1 MNILETI
8 ETLKLFLGKQI
19 TSLANNNPL
28 IAFAQ
33 PIITKVVNN
42 KLNNMHG
49 FLSMLAD
56 DSGEIDTFNNESTPA
71 PTAEVTVEPSQ
82 MPAVDNQNVGGHP
95 WLWLT
100 FIILFVLLSAA
111 VAFVGFL
118 HVRKYGF
125 GKSKKKAK
133 KPQKI

>member
-33 PIITKVVNN
+33 PVITKVVNN

-56 DSGEIDTFNNESTPA
+56 ESGEIDTKTLVSEM
-71 PTAEVTVEPSQ
+71 V
-82 MPAVDNQNVGGHP
+82 QNVMTTKPFVYHTDILGDLEIGGG
-95 WLWLT
+95 
-100 FIILFVLLSAA
+100 FIKINIPMTNNQLVLGRNDLEELKQLFNAT
-111 VAFVGFL
+111 
-118 HVRKYGF
+118 
-125 GKSKKKAK
+125 
-133 KPQKI
+133 

>member
-19 TSLANNNPL
+19 NSLANTNPL

-33 PIITKVVNN
+33 PVISKVVNN

-56 DSGEIDTFNNESTPA
+56 ESGEIDTKTLVSEM
-71 PTAEVTVEPSQ
+71 V
-82 MPAVDNQNVGGHP
+82 QNVMTTKPFVYHTDILGDLEIGGG
-95 WLWLT
+95 
-100 FIILFVLLSAA
+100 FIKINIPMTNNQLVLGRNDLEELKQLFNAT
-111 VAFVGFL
+111 
-118 HVRKYGF
+118 
-125 GKSKKKAK
+125 
-133 KPQKI
+133 